1 MAQAVFGFLAGV
13 AIGSQMR
20 EAPRLEMDRTS
31 EEIALDRMG
40 EFGEAFTDATL
51 QVGRFALTSLF
62 FLAGELP
69 RRFLKGCA
77 ALFGSIFEWGVVR
90 PIELGFGIF
99 AGGMEIIAHSIALFV
114 LGFVFAPLLFPLL
127 ILAPIFLP
135 ILILAIIF
143 STIFKELTRPRS
155 YVDW

>member
-20 EAPRLEMDRTS
+20 EAPRLEMDRTA

-40 EFGEAFTDATL
+40 EFGEAFADATL
-51 QVGRFALTSLF
+51 QVGRFTLTSLF

-69 RRFLKGCA
+69 LRILS
-77 ALFGSIFEWGVVR
+77 GSADFFSSVFEWGVVR

-99 AGGMEIIAHSIALFV
+99 AGGMEIIAHTIALFV
-114 LGFVFAPLLFPLL
+114 LGIVFAPLLFPLL
-127 ILAPIFLP
+127 ILAPIFIP
-135 ILILAIIF
+135 ILIPAIIM
-143 STIFKELTRPRS
+143 STIFRELTRPRS
-155 YVDW
+155 YVGL